1 MTRYFAIALTV
12 AVCLVGCQHLPIL
25 KRPPTPAA
33 VLTKEELEAEP
44 VPPGERYYLLLFG
57 SESVPK
63 RAVLTHTWG
72 TVVRVPPP
80 PADGT
85 PPAVEAHTISW
96 MPETLVI
103 RPFRFRVEP
112 GVNLDL
118 PATMRLVTGQGQRV
132 TLFGPYEVRPRLYR
146 RMLVQKAFME
156 GGTIGYQGFDLV
168 GEAGRRGNGSNCIH
182 AITDADPKLGRAG
195 YLTAGNGGY
204 SSAFIRDRMARR
216 GGIADPGTTH
226 DWLLPALGLDPAG
239 LRRR

>member
-1 MTRYFAIALTV
+1 MVRSICYAVVV
-12 AVCLVGCQHLPIL
+12 AGCLVGCRHLPVL

-33 VLTKEELEAEP
+33 ALTNEELEAVP

-80 PADGT
+80 AADGT

-96 MPETLVI
+96 MPRTLVI
-103 RPFRFRVEP
+103 RPFRLSVEP

-118 PATMRLVTGQGQRV
+118 PATMDLVTGQQQRV
-132 TLFGPYEVRPRLYR
+132 TLFGPYEVRPSLYR
-146 RMLVQKAFME
+146 RALVQKAYLE
-156 GGTIGYQGFDLV
+156 AGSIGYQGFDLI

-182 AITDADPKLGRAG
+182 ALTDTDPKLGRAG

-204 SSAFIRDRMARR
+204 STGFIRDRLVKREA
-216 GGIADPGTTH
+216 ILVPATTH
-226 DWLLPALGLDPAG
+226 DWLLPALALDPAT

>member
-1 MTRYFAIALTV
+1 MVRSICYALFV
-12 AVCLVGCQHLPIL
+12 AGCLVGCQHLPIL

-33 VLTKEELEAEP
+33 ALSIEELEAEP
-44 VPPGERYYLLLFG
+44 VPDGERYFLLLFG

-72 TVVRVPPP
+72 TVVRVPA
-80 PADGT
+80 ADGT
-85 PPAVEAHTISW
+85 PPVVEAHTISW

-103 RPFRFRVEP
+103 RPFHFRVEP

-118 PATMRLVTGQGQRV
+118 PATMRLLSGQGQRV

-146 RMLVQKAFME
+146 RLLVQKAFLE
-156 GGTIGYQGFDLV
+156 AGSIGYQGFDLI

-216 GGIADPGTTH
+216 GGITDPGTTH
-226 DWLLPALGLDPAG
+226 DWLLPSLGLDPAT